1 MEIDYI
7 FPPGIFSSKKSARA
21 KILTEWKTAFKE
33 NFPIQTS
40 EILLVF
46 HNRIY
51 SMFNRLVESFNP
63 KNKHFLKGSNK
74 NSKNEY

>member
-1 MEIDYI
+1 MEIDDI
-7 FPPGIFSSKKSARA
+7 FPRGIFSFKKSARA

-40 EILLVF
+40 EILLAF

-51 SMFNRLVESFNP
+51 STFNRLVESFNP
-63 KNKHFLKGSNK
+63 KNKYFFKRSNK